1 MIYMNINMM
10 RSVLKMLK
18 QLIVVILAALI
29 LLGIAGCSFER
40 VTLKGI
46 DYNISKKLSLFADG
60 FDDSDIS
67 PLKRIVNLQELTI
80 IKSNITDLGV
90 FARMT
95 KLKKLN
101 LNENRI
107 SDLTPLASLTNLTH
121 LSLGFGSIED
131 ISILAEL
138 TKLTYLDLSGNYIS
152 DVSVL
157 IQLKNLK
164 YLYIRDNPLTDEQ
177 IAELRTALPKT
188 EIVADY

>member
-1 MIYMNINMM
+1 
-10 RSVLKMLK
+10 MLK
-18 QLIVVILAALI
+18 RIIPFAITAIIVFSIV
-29 LLGIAGCSFER
+29 GCSFER
-40 VTLKGI
+40 ITLKGI
-46 DYNISKKLSLFADG
+46 EYNVTNKLSLFADG

-164 YLYIRDNPLTDEQ
+164 YLYIRGNPLTAEQ

-188 EIVADY
+188 KIIAYEEDY